1 MFGCSA
7 VAPGSSSDTCKM
19 GLWVKI
25 TAQIETDFK
34 KPCRFLC
41 TEILSSVFYTSQ
53 VGVVYE
59 TPAPASL
66 AGAEVTFPSHW
77 KCRVATDKLTC
88 RGISRCSF
96 RLLQTQQ
103 LEHAWALPHK
113 GALWRRPINL
123 PKASK
128 KQKSQCGPLS
138 LVPGARRTGVLGRLC
153 GVSLGPGSN
162 RWGWDKG
169 TGWCTCAL

>member
-1 MFGCSA
+1 MQNGALGQDHS
-7 VAPGSSSDTCKM
+7 
-19 GLWVKI
+19 
-25 TAQIETDFK
+25 TDRNRSTK
-34 KPCRFLC
+34 KQLPFSLHRNPQQRFLC
-41 TEILSSVFYTSQ
+41 FSSWGCLWDSR
-53 VGVVYE
+53 
-59 TPAPASL
+59 ASL

-128 KQKSQCGPLS
+128 KQKRQCGPLS